1 MTTID
6 DDAPLS
12 TATATAAQ
20 AVMVPVYTDK
30 ELIIWDGNDAHIPG
44 VLHDV
49 GKYYKRVGL
58 FQPFFPRH
66 ARAAHL
72 RA

>member
-6 DDAPLS
+6 DDVTLS
-12 TATATAAQ
+12 TATATTAHS
-20 AVMVPVYTDK
+20 VMVPVYTDK

-49 GKYYKRVGL
+49 GK
-58 FQPFFPRH
+58 
-66 ARAAHL
+66 
-72 RA
+72 